1 MATEPGPAAAAPG
14 RIRWRCRRGQKEL
27 DLLLARWCERRW
39 ASAGRELQR
48 GFERLLEL
56 PDPEL
61 AVCLLQR
68 RRPADAALAAV
79 VDDIL
84 RRPD

>member
-1 MATEPGPAAAAPG
+1 MANDAATAGGVPG

-27 DLLLARWCERRW
+27 DLLLAGWCERRW
-39 ASAGRELQR
+39 ATASRELR
-48 GFERLLEL
+48 AGFERLLEL

-61 AVCLLQR
+61 ADCLLASSR
-68 RRPADAALAAV
+68 HPDAALAAV

>member
-1 MATEPGPAAAAPG
+1 MATEPAAATGAPG

-27 DLLLARWCERRW
+27 DLLLAGWCERRW
-39 ASAGRELQR
+39 ALAGNELR
-48 GFERLLEL
+48 AGFERLLEL

-61 AVCLLQR
+61 ADCLLER
-68 RRPADAALAAV
+68 RRHPDAALATV